1 MILKSRR
8 MRNLIIISIS
18 TLILLHIA
26 PLTAVAA
33 QNAKATI
40 INDAIVTVDGV
51 EIELNDP
58 LRMLDGRLFIP
69 VVGIVAVFGATVDW
83 DQDNEQVTIHT
94 SDEDKIVLSNGVP
107 VVYFNDNRYL
117 MDVAPF
123 IEGGRTYLPIRFIAQ
138 LMHATVKWY
147 ADEQL
152 AELVSL
158 QADEEA
164 IPAISMNEA
173 EPFTEDDLVLLAKI
187 TQVETGYET
196 YEGQLAVAN
205 VILNRVKDSRFPD
218 SIKEVIY
225 SGKQFPPAHNG
236 LLDKSK
242 PNASVM
248 RAAKDALNG
257 KNNVE
262 DAVYFYNPKV
272 TKGAFWSGLE
282 VITKIGTHRFAK

>member
-8 MRNLIIISIS
+8 MRNLIFISLS
-18 TLILLHIA
+18 TLILLNMS

-33 QNAKATI
+33 QNAKSTMI
-40 INDAIVTVDGV
+40 KDAIVTVDGV

-94 SDEDKIVLSNGVP
+94 HDEDKIVLSNGVP

-147 ADEQL
+147 PDDQL

-164 IPAISMNEA
+164 TPAISMNEA

-187 TQVETGYET
+187 TQVESGYET

-236 LLDKSK
+236 LLDKSE

-262 DAVYFYNPKV
+262 DAIYFYNPKV